1 MGLWLGHPGLIFV
14 ASALSLAAAIGVAVL
29 VSSLGETVRIRM
41 LLNTAITGN
50 DLDLFIVR
58 VITRSFRLAWLSVIV
73 GPVVGIPFFLIC
85 RRILR
90 GRAELFAASHAM
102 PLPRRLRWSVLKVTT
117 LLAFWIM
124 LPVFIAG
131 IITWYAKIAIPPAC
145 IGVFASYCILYP
157 EHCRVHDLAL
167 AKSKSASP

>member
-29 VSSLGETVRIRM
+29 VSSLGETVRIRL

-73 GPVVGIPFFLIC
+73 GPVTGIPFFLIC
-85 RRILR
+85 GRILR
-90 GRAELFAASHAM
+90 RHAEIVAAMYAM
-102 PLPRRLRWSVLKVTT
+102 PLRGRFSRSVLKVATS
-117 LLAFWIM
+117 LAFWSVLPM
-124 LPVFIAG
+124 LVAG
-131 IITWYAKIAIPPAC
+131 IVTWYAKIAIPPAC

-157 EHCRVHDLAL
+157 EHRRIYDLAL